1 MPMPRRAKSRKGMV
15 LRSIALD
22 PDMRKQLT
30 LAGLD
35 TGLTVNELLRR
46 IIREWLIRHHASKKR
61 RPI

>member
-1 MPMPRRAKSRKGMV
+1 MMPKRRAKSRKGMI

-22 PDMRKQLT
+22 PAMRKQLT

-46 IIREWLIRHHASKKR
+46 IIREWLIRHRATKKR
-61 RPI
+61 RTL